1 MIVCHCEVVSDRAVA
16 AAYESGARTLAE
28 VCQGTGA
35 GKNCGACVFSLKRL
49 LCQHEQAVRPQLPEV
64 EVAAS

>member
-28 VCQGTGA
+28 VCKGTGEE
-35 GKNCGACVFSLKRL
+35 LRRLRL
-49 LCQHEQAVRPQLPEV
+49 LAEATAVP
-64 EVAAS
+64 A